1 MPRHNVNVA
10 QHPQGIGGEPVP
22 SDESGNREQ
31 DGSARR
37 FLVVGNSHVAAFF
50 RAAENRRQSGDPT
63 QIHAVHVRSEK
74 YRPELLINDGR
85 PRLGDR
91 LAADLMQMKEGGAL
105 LVSCVGGN
113 RHNVVGLMQHSRPFD
128 FVLVEAP
135 DLPLQNGFEVV
146 PVALLESLLRELARK
161 EVLMLSAL
169 KALDPCVIHLE
180 SPPPVK
186 DSGFILANAGVYF
199 HERGIEGIGVTSHW
213 VRYKLWRLYSGI
225 MKAVCGELGVTFV
238 ENPEGIVDPE
248 GFLLP
253 CAIQDATHANA
264 WYAEKVISGI
274 ESRYRDR
281 QI

>member
-1 MPRHNVNVA
+1 MA
-10 QHPQGIGGEPVP
+10 SEPVP
-22 SDESGNREQ
+22 GGESAFHKP
-31 DGSARR
+31 DGSERR
-37 FLVVGNSHVAAFF
+37 FLVVGNSHVTAFF
-50 RAAENRRQSGDPT
+50 RAAESRRQSGDPT

-74 YRPELLINDGR
+74 YRPELQVDDGK

-91 LAADLMQMKEGGAL
+91 LVADLTQMKEGGAL

-113 RHNVVGLMQHSRPFD
+113 RHNVLGLMQHSRPFD
-128 FVLVEAP
+128 FVLAEAP
-135 DLPLQNGFEVV
+135 DLPLQKGFEVV
-146 PVALLESLLRELARK
+146 PTALLESLLRELARK
-161 EVLMLSAL
+161 EMLMLSAL
-169 KALDPCVIHLE
+169 KELDPGVIHLE
-180 SPPPVK
+180 SPPPVR

-199 HERGIEGIGVTSHW
+199 HERGIESIGVTPHW

-225 MKAVCGELGVTFV
+225 TRAVCGELGITFI